1 MMVHLYL
8 YFNRIIEYVVRLPA
22 SKSLGYWW
30 NVGSIL
36 GLVFLLQIITGRVL
50 SCYYV
55 SSGYMAYESVEFICR
70 EVSLGTMFRIFHLNG
85 ATLLFII
92 LYLHLFRGL
101 FIASYRSIGTWCS
114 GIGTLMAMIIT
125 AFVGYVLPWGQISY
139 WGATVITNLVSSV
152 PVVGSSLVIWLWGG
166 FSVNE
171 RTLGLY
177 FTTHYLL
184 PHYILA
190 IVVLHLSSLH
200 DRGSSNIVGLI
211 PLADKHIFY
220 PYYWLKD
227 AMNATG
233 LITYNIWMIIGLRI
247 TSDPENSI
255 PANRIRSPVH
265 IKPEWYFLF
274 AYAILRAIPNKL
286 GGVISLFI
294 SVSLFSVIRIFVS
307 TRLVIFD
314 VTSIWCW
321 FIVTGSVLSWL
332 GSCPVTPPFI
342 VIRWFYRF
350 IYFILAS
357 IPLVIGVM

>member
-1 MMVHLYL
+1 
-8 YFNRIIEYVVRLPA
+8 
-22 SKSLGYWW
+22 
-30 NVGSIL
+30 
-36 GLVFLLQIITGRVL
+36 
-50 SCYYV
+50 
-55 SSGYMAYESVEFICR
+55 
-70 EVSLGTMFRIFHLNG
+70 
-85 ATLLFII
+85 
-92 LYLHLFRGL
+92 
-101 FIASYRSIGTWCS
+101 
-114 GIGTLMAMIIT
+114 MIIT

-177 FTTHYLL
+177 FTIHYLL

-190 IVVLHLSSLH
+190 IVVLHLSLLH
-200 DRGSSNIVGLI
+200 DGGSSNIVGLI
-211 PLADKHIFY
+211 PLSDKHMFW
-220 PYYWLKD
+220 PYYWVKD
-227 AMNATG
+227 AMNATVLLLT
-233 LITYNIWMIIGLRI
+233 LIRMIEIGTFIL
-247 TSDPENSI
+247 DPENSI

-321 FIVTGSVLSWL
+321 FIVTGSLLSWL
-332 GSCPVTPPFI
+332 GASPVTPPFI
-342 VIRWFYRF
+342 VIRRLYRF

-357 IPLVIGVM
+357 IPLLIGAI

>member
-1 MMVHLYL
+1 
-8 YFNRIIEYVVRLPA
+8 
-22 SKSLGYWW
+22 
-30 NVGSIL
+30 
-36 GLVFLLQIITGRVL
+36 
-50 SCYYV
+50 
-55 SSGYMAYESVEFICR
+55 MAYESVEFICR
-70 EVSLGTMFRIFHLNG
+70 EVSLGIIFRVFHLTS
-85 ATLLFII
+85 ATLFFII
-92 LYLHLFRGL
+92 LYLHVFRGL
-101 FIASYRSIGTWCS
+101 FIASYRSIGTWWS
-114 GIGTLMAMIIT
+114 GISILILMIIT

-177 FTTHYLL
+177 FTIHYLL

-190 IVVLHLSSLH
+190 IVVLHLSRLH
-200 DRGSSNIVGLI
+200 DGGSSNIVGFI
-211 PLADKHIFY
+211 PLSDKHIFY
-220 PYYWLKD
+220 PYYWVKD
-227 AMNATG
+227 AMNVTG
-233 LITYNIWMIIGLRI
+233 LIIVELRMIIGIRI

-294 SVSLFSVIRIFVS
+294 SVSLFSVIRILS
-307 TRLVIFD
+307 ATGLVIFD

-321 FIVTGSVLSWL
+321 FIVIGSVLSWL
-332 GSCPVTPPFI
+332 GSSIKSDCNYKMYELLTMSWKYVPTLLLI
-342 VIRWFYRF
+342 Q
-350 IYFILAS
+350 YF
-357 IPLVIGVM
+357 

>member
-1 MMVHLYL
+1 MVSLYL
-8 YFNRIIEYVVRLPA
+8 YSNIVIEYVVRLPA

-30 NVGSIL
+30 NVGRIL
-36 GLVFLLQIITGRVL
+36 GMVLGLQIITGRVL

-70 EVSLGTMFRIFHLNG
+70 EVSLGIIFRVFHLNG

-92 LYLHLFRGL
+92 LYLHVFRGL
-101 FIASYRSIGTWCS
+101 FIASYRSLGSWWS
-114 GIGTLMAMIIT
+114 GISILILMIIT

-177 FTTHYLL
+177 FTIHYLL

-200 DRGSSNIVGLI
+200 DGGSSNIVGLI
-211 PLADKHIFY
+211 PLSDKHIFY
-220 PYYWLKD
+220 PYYWVKD

-233 LITYNIWMIIGLRI
+233 LILVELRMIIGLRI
-247 TSDPENSI
+247 TSEPLNSI

-286 GGVISLFI
+286 GGVISLVI
-294 SVSLFSVIRIFVS
+294 SVSLFSVIRIAVS

-321 FIVTGSVLSWL
+321 
-332 GSCPVTPPFI
+332 
-342 VIRWFYRF
+342 
-350 IYFILAS
+350 
-357 IPLVIGVM
+357 

>member
-1 MMVHLYL
+1 MVNLYL
-8 YFNRIIEYVVRLPA
+8 YSNIVIESVVRLPA

-30 NVGSIL
+30 NVGRLL
-36 GLVFLLQIITGRVL
+36 GLVFGLQIITGRVL

-70 EVSLGTMFRIFHLNG
+70 EVSLGIIFRVFHLNG

-92 LYLHLFRGL
+92 LYLHIFRGL
-101 FIASYRSIGTWCS
+101 VIASYRSIGTWWS
-114 GIGTLMAMIIT
+114 GISILVLTIIT

-152 PVVGSSLVIWLWGG
+152 PIVGSSLVIWLWGG

-177 FTTHYLL
+177 FTIHYLL

-190 IVVLHLSSLH
+190 IVVLHLSRLH
-200 DRGSSNIVGLI
+200 DGGSSNLVGFI

-220 PYYWLKD
+220 PYYWVKD
-227 AMNATG
+227 AMNVTG
-233 LITYNIWMIIGLRI
+233 LIVVELRMIIGLRI

-286 GGVISLFI
+286 GGVISLAI
-294 SVSLFSVIRIFVS
+294 SVGLFSVIRIFS
-307 TRLVIFD
+307 ATGLVIFD
-314 VTSIWCW
+314 ATSIWCW

-357 IPLVIGVM
+357 IPLVIGAM